1 MEKYR
6 VLVTGGAG
14 FIGSHLVDALLE
26 RGHEV
31 TVFDT
36 LDSQVHPGRR
46 VPDYVNAEARLVR
59 GDMRDYDRL
68 RDVVVHAEVIFHL
81 AAAVGMGQSMYQVK
95 KYVDVN
101 TGGTANLLDILAN
114 RPHNVRKLV
123 VAASMSSY
131 GEGKYRCERCG
142 VQKPPMRSA
151 ETTGP
156 GRWDPPCPGCGG
168 PLAPVPT
175 DERTSCDCEAVY
187 ALTKKH
193 QEDLA
198 LSIGKTYGIPTVAL
212 RYFNTYGP
220 RHSLNNPYTGVC
232 AIFMSRIKNDR
243 PPVVYEDGNQ
253 TRDFVSVHDIV
264 QANLLAMEKDDGDGE
279 VFNVGS
285 GIPLKIRE
293 IAITLARLYGK
304 DIEPEIA
311 ARFRKGDVRH
321 CFADITKIRDRLGYD
336 PTVSFDDGV
345 RELIEWSR
353 DADSLDSFDAAEA
366 ELRDK
371 GLV

>member
-1 MEKYR
+1 MGKYR

-14 FIGSHLVDALLE
+14 FIGSHLVDALVE

-31 TVFDT
+31 TIFDR
-36 LDSQVHPGRR
+36 LDSQVHPDGR
-46 VPDYVNAEARLVR
+46 PPGYVNREARFVQ
-59 GDMRDYDRL
+59 GDMRDYDAVRKEVL
-68 RDVVVHAEVIFHL
+68 RAEVIFHQ

-101 TGGTANLLDILAN
+101 TGGTANLLDVLAN
-114 RPHNVRKLV
+114 HEHTVRKVV

-131 GEGKYRCERCG
+131 GEGRYRCEKCG
-142 VQKPPMRSA
+142 VQKPPMRAADS
-151 ETTGP
+151 TGP
-156 GRWDPPCPGCGG
+156 GRWDPPCPECGG
-168 PLAPVPT
+168 TLAAVPT
-175 DERTSCDCEAVY
+175 DERTACHGEAVY

-193 QEDLA
+193 QEDLV
-198 LSIGKTYGIPTVAL
+198 LTIGKTYGISAVAL

-264 QANLLAMEKDDGDGE
+264 QANLLAMEKDEADGE

-285 GIPLKIRE
+285 GIPLKIKD
-293 IAITLARLYGK
+293 IAATLAQLYGK

-311 ARFRKGDVRH
+311 MKFRKGDVRH
-321 CFADITKIRDRLGYD
+321 CYADISKIRDRLGYE
-336 PTVSFDDGV
+336 PAISFDEGV

-353 DADSLDSFDAAEA
+353 DVESVDGFDTAEA
-366 ELRDK
+366 ELREK
-371 GLV
+371 GIV